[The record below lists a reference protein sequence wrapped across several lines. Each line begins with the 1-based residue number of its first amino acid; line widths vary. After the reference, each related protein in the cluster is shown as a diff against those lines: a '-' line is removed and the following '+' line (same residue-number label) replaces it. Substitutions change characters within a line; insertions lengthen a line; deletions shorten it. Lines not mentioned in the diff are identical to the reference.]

1 MTRHTLVPLRVIFA
15 AMIVAVCG
23 AADWPQFR
31 GPDNGSITQ
40 DTSLPIQWS
49 VDDARWSIALPGRC
63 VSGPIVVGDQV
74 VTTGS
79 SGQQN
84 ERLHIFCVDKS
95 RGGLLWQRNLWA
107 TGRTLCHPLT
117 CMAALTPATDGQ
129 RIDVLFASN
138 DLVCLDLEGNLLW
151 MRAIGLEHP
160 LTFDDRGMGS
170 SPLLVDGTLV
180 LQMECQGD
188 SFALGIDCS
197 AGQTL
202 WQRKLPS
209 TINWLSPA
217 TLRVEGKGLA
227 LLQTS
232 DKLLVVEPK
241 TGDVVSSYETPGTAI
256 ASPVAQDGKIF
267 MPSKGLTA
275 LQYQA
280 SSDQLHLL
288 WQENRL
294 GAQTSSP
301 VVGHGRLY
309 VIRSPNLL
317 ACGDVETGRELWK
330 IRLSGKQYWATPIL
344 AGDYLYVVSA
354 EGLIQVVDVRG
365 DEPKLMA
372 KNDMQEEMLGSPA
385 VSDGAI
391 YLRGVSQLWKIGR

>member
-1 MTRHTLVPLRVIFA
+1 MKYRTLIATRVVLA
-15 AMIVAVCG
+15 ASVAFSSC

-31 GPDNGSITQ
+31 GPDNGSVATNEN
-40 DTSLPIQWS
+40 LPIQWS
-49 VDDARWSIALPGRC
+49 VDQSQWSIALPGRC
-63 VSGPIVVGDQV
+63 VSGPVVVRNCV
-74 VTTGS
+74 VTTSS

-84 ERLHIFCVDKS
+84 ERLHIYCVDKS
-95 RGGLLWQRNLWA
+95 RGELLWQRNLWA

-117 CMAALTPATDGQ
+117 SMAAPTPASDGQ
-129 RIDVLFASN
+129 CLYVLFASN
-138 DLVCLDLEGNLLW
+138 DLVCLDLEGNVLW
-151 MRAIGLEHP
+151 MRAISLEHP

-188 SFALGIDCS
+188 SFALGIDCTD
-197 AGQTL
+197 GQTR
-202 WQRKLPS
+202 WQRPLPS
-209 TINWLSPA
+209 KINWLSPA
-217 TLRVEGKGLA
+217 TLRVEGKGMV

-232 DKLLVVEPK
+232 DKLLVLEPA
-241 TGDVVSSYETPGTAI
+241 TGEVVSSYETPGSAI
-256 ASPVAQDGKIF
+256 ASPVAQGGQIF

-275 LQYQA
+275 LQYQTGSA
-280 SSDQLHLL
+280 ELAFL

-294 GAQTSSP
+294 GAQSSSP
-301 VVGHGRLY
+301 VVGSGKLF

-317 ACGDVETGRELWK
+317 ACGDVATGQELWK

-344 AGDYLYVVSA
+344 SGDYLYVVSA
-354 EGLIQVVDVRG
+354 EGLVQVVEVRG
-365 DEPKLMA
+365 DEPKLIA

-391 YLRGVSQLWKIGR
+391 YLRGVSHLWKIGQ